1 MIFLLKTKLK
11 FIIDLNFMKYI
22 YLSIYIKSIY
32 NMNAI
37 TYKIIKSYVFK
48 IKLYDNNNIKG
59 KEKSNF
65 LLNNY

>member
-1 MIFLLKTKLK
+1 
-11 FIIDLNFMKYI
+11 
-22 YLSIYIKSIY
+22 
-32 NMNAI
+32 MNAI

-48 IKLYDNNNIKG
+48 IKLYNNNNNNNNNIKG

>member
-1 MIFLLKTKLK
+1 
-11 FIIDLNFMKYI
+11 
-22 YLSIYIKSIY
+22 
-32 NMNAI
+32 MNAI

-48 IKLYDNNNIKG
+48 IKLYNNNNNNNNIKG